1 MSISER
7 IEGLLNR
14 MTLREKAA
22 QMDMIRGVPLATK
35 VHPAH
40 FCAVQDDS
48 DFHWNRVEARLGD
61 RGIGFVHDVYGSPA
75 VINKL
80 QRYLVEKTRL
90 GIPAIIT
97 GESLHGL
104 SCPGAMSFPMPI
116 NWGTTFDPELV
127 RDIGR
132 AIGAECRALGVHEI
146 LAPNLDVAR
155 DPRWGRVEETFG
167 EDTYLCSVLGKAL
180 IEGEQGSSLDR
191 PDTVVCEPK
200 HYLAHGFAE
209 GGINCAAARCGERE
223 VLSEYLPVFEA
234 GIKDAG
240 AWCAMAAYHSMDGQ
254 PLISHHHYLT
264 HVLKEQLGLKGYV
277 RSDFGAVG
285 RLIYMHR
292 TAENAEQAIEQAVN
306 AGLDVTGFDFSND
319 VWQNAIVHLVET
331 GRIPQERIDDAVR
344 RVLRVKFELGLFEHP
359 YTDETHHRQVVRC
372 EDHRQLCLKAAQEST
387 VLLKNDGI
395 LPLNVPENAVV
406 AVIGPSSNRQ
416 RLGSYASVPYGYHV
430 SSVYEELLHDLAGH
444 AKVVQADGCSISDKD
459 CVTVPAKWL
468 PNGVTLR
475 FYANGADT
483 SGLVGESQTDYV
495 NFNWMLAKPHDMLP
509 FNGYGVE
516 ITGEI
521 LPDEDVDGTVILPCS
536 DSVRLYWDDELLLES
551 WGDNKVA
558 VPSAPCTFRRGEKHR
573 FRIVYWNDESGKNMV
588 FGYAARNEHSMDD
601 AVALATEADLV
612 ILVCGD
618 NTVTSGEGM
627 DRDSLQ
633 LYGEQKRLVERI
645 STLGKPTV
653 LVLEAGK
660 PVDLTDEESLMNA
673 IVLPWFGGE
682 MGAKAI
688 VDVLMGRCDPSGRL
702 PISFPRN
709 VGALPCYYTRLPGG
723 NADYLEGSTAAR
735 YPFGY
740 GLSYTT
746 FTLTDASLEQMDN
759 GRVKVACTVTNA
771 GERDGVA
778 VLQAYVS
785 DPVSSVVTPEKKLG
799 AFQRVALKR
808 GESRQVTLVLEESA
822 FSLINARHERVVEP
836 GRFVVQLGFDSMDIR
851 ARLDMVR

>member
-7 IEGLLNR
+7 IELLLNR

-48 DFHWNRVEARLGD
+48 DFRWDRVKAKLGD

-80 QRYLVEKTRL
+80 QRYMVEKTRL

-104 SCPGAMSFPMPI
+104 SCPGATSFPMPV
-116 NWGTTFDPELV
+116 NWGATFDPDLV

-167 EDTYLCSVLGKAL
+167 EDTYLCSVMGRAV
-180 IEGEQGSSLDR
+180 IEGEQGESLNR

-223 VLSEYLPVFEA
+223 VLSEYLPVFET

-240 AWCAMAAYHSMDGQ
+240 AWCAMTAYHSMDGQ

-264 HVLKEQLGLKGYV
+264 RVLKEQLGLKGYV

-359 YTDETHHRQVVRC
+359 YTDETRFRQVVHC
-372 EDHRQLCLKAAQEST
+372 DAHRQLCLKSAEEST

-395 LPLNVPENAVV
+395 LPLQVPHGSVV
-406 AVIGPSSNRQ
+406 AVLGPSSNRQ
-416 RLGSYASVPYGYHV
+416 RLGSYASVPYGYDV
-430 SSVYEELLHDLAGH
+430 SSVYEELKKELGDRAT
-444 AKVVQADGCSISDKD
+444 VVQADGCSISAKD
-459 CVTVPAKWL
+459 CVTIPAKWL
-468 PNGVTLR
+468 HGGVTLR
-475 FYANGADT
+475 FYTRGEDM
-483 SGLVGESQTDYV
+483 SGLVGESQADCV

-521 LPDEDVDGTVILPCS
+521 LPDEDIDGTVILPCS
-536 DSVRLYWDDELLLES
+536 DSVRLYWNDELLLES
-551 WGDNKVA
+551 WGNQKMP
-558 VPSAPCTFRRGEKHR
+558 VPSAACRFRRGEKRR

-588 FGYAARNEHSMDD
+588 FGYAAHNGHSMED
-601 AVALATEADLV
+601 AVALADKADLV

-633 LYGEQKRLVERI
+633 LYGEQKQLVERI
-645 STLGKPTV
+645 AALNKPTV
-653 LVLEAGK
+653 LVLEVGK
-660 PVDLTDEESLMNA
+660 PVDLTDEENAVNA

-688 VDVLMGRCDPSGRL
+688 VNVLMGHCDASGRL

-709 VGALPCYYTRLPGG
+709 VGAIPCYYTRLPGG

-740 GLSYTT
+740 GLSYTA
-746 FTLTDASLEQMDN
+746 FDLSDARLEPQKD
-759 GRVKVACTVTNA
+759 GLVKVVCTITNTGGRA
-771 GERDGVA
+771 GVA

-799 AFQRVALKR
+799 AFQRVALEK
-808 GESRQVTLVLEESA
+808 GESRQVMLMLEKNA
-822 FSLINARHERVVEP
+822 FTLINARHERVMEP
-836 GRFVVQLGFDSMDIR
+836 GRFVVHLGFNSTDIR
-851 ARLDMVR
+851 VSLEMTR

>member
-7 IEGLLNR
+7 IELLLNR

-48 DFHWNRVEARLGD
+48 DFRWDRVEAKLAD

-80 QRYLVEKTRL
+80 QRYMVEKTRL

-104 SCPGAMSFPMPI
+104 SCPGATSFPMPI
-116 NWGTTFDPELV
+116 NWGATFDPDLV

-132 AIGAECRALGVHEI
+132 AIGTECRALGVHEI

-167 EDTYLCSVLGKAL
+167 EDTYLCSVMGRAL
-180 IEGEQGSSLDR
+180 IEGEQGENLNR

-223 VLSEYLPVFEA
+223 VLSEYLPVFES

-254 PLISHHHYLT
+254 PLISHYHYLT
-264 HVLKEQLGLKGYV
+264 RVLKEQLGLKGYV

-331 GRIPQERIDDAVR
+331 GNVPQERIDDAVR

-359 YTDETHHRQVVRC
+359 YTDETRFRQVVRC
-372 EDHRQLCLKAAQEST
+372 EDHRQLCMKAAEEST
-387 VLLKNDGI
+387 VLLKNDGL
-395 LPLNVPENAVV
+395 LPLQVPQGAVV

-416 RLGSYASVPYGYHV
+416 RLGSYASVPYGYDV
-430 SSVYEELLHDLAGH
+430 SSVYDELQKELGDRAT
-444 AKVVQADGCSISDKD
+444 VVQADGCSISAKD
-459 CVTVPAKWL
+459 CVTIPAKWL
-468 PNGVTLR
+468 PQGATLR
-475 FYANGADT
+475 FYANGVDM
-483 SGLVGESQTDYV
+483 SGFVGEAQADNV
-495 NFNWMLAKPHDMLP
+495 NFNWMLAKPHDTLP

-551 WGDNKVA
+551 WGNQKMS
-558 VPSAPCTFRRGEKHR
+558 VPSAPCNFRRGEKHR

-588 FGYAARNEHSMDD
+588 FGYAAHNEHSMDD
-601 AVALATEADLV
+601 AVALADKADLV

-633 LYGEQKRLVERI
+633 LYGEQKQLVERI
-645 STLGKPTV
+645 AALGKPTV
-653 LVLEAGK
+653 LVLEVGK
-660 PVDLTDEESLMNA
+660 PVDLTDEENAVNA

-688 VDVLMGRCDPSGRL
+688 VNVLMGHCDPSGRL

-709 VGALPCYYTRLPGG
+709 AGALPCYYTRLPGG

-740 GLSYTT
+740 GLSYTA
-746 FTLTDASLEQMDN
+746 FDLSDARLEPQKD
-759 GRVKVACTVTNA
+759 GRVKVVCTITNTGSRA
-771 GERDGVA
+771 GVA

-785 DPVSSVVTPEKKLG
+785 DPVSSVVTPEKTLG
-799 AFQRVALKR
+799 AFQRVELAKA
-808 GESRQVTLVLEESA
+808 ESRRITLFLTESA
-822 FSLINARHERVVEP
+822 FSLINAQHKRVVEP
-836 GRFVVQLGFDSMDIR
+836 GRFVVHLGFDSTDIR
-851 ARLDMVR
+851 VSLDMTR

>member
-48 DFHWNRVEARLGD
+48 DFRWDRVEDRLGD

-116 NWGTTFDPELV
+116 NWGATFDPELV

-180 IEGEQGSSLDR
+180 IEGEQGGNLDR
-191 PDTVVCEPK
+191 LDTVVCEPK

-264 HVLKEQLGLKGYV
+264 HVLKEHLGLKGYV

-319 VWQNAIVHLVET
+319 VWQNAIVHLVEM

-359 YTDETHHRQVVRC
+359 YTDEMRYRQVVRC

-387 VLLKNDGI
+387 VLLKNDGL

-430 SSVYEELLHDLAGH
+430 SSVYEELLHELAGH

-468 PNGVTLR
+468 PKGVTLR

-483 SGLVGESQTDYV
+483 SGLVGESQADYV

-601 AVALATEADLV
+601 AVALAAEADLV

-633 LYGEQKRLVERI
+633 LYGEQKRLVERVGA
-645 STLGKPTV
+645 LGKPTV

-759 GRVKVACTVTNA
+759 GQVKVACTVINA

-799 AFQRVALKR
+799 AFRRVALKR

-851 ARLDMVR
+851 TRLDMVR